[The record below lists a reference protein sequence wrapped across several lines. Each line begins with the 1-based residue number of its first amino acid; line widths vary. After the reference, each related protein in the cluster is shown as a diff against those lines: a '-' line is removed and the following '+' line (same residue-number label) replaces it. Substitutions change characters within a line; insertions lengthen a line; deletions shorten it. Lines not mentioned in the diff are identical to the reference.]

1 MWAPWCRGI
10 WCSHPWVLWLC
21 QCQHHTAAMFEPR
34 AHRTA
39 ACEENTPAFLQLP
52 PQTTHTQPHHID
64 FSPSEPPQGSGL
76 RLPSGAAASLQ
87 PPAAPSAGTAALA
100 RGGAGAGRG
109 RQGPGAAAG
118 PGAAPGRD
126 RDRQRSQRDPEPD
139 PDPRLGS
146 SRGSCECR
154 GRAPREA
161 RPWAS
166 SFPSPPPAFVR
177 GRAGPGLSALTRRV
191 NY

>member
-1 MWAPWCRGI
+1 MCGLHGVGELGARTLGCCGSVSASTTPQRCLSPERTVLLLVRRIPPHFFNYHPKPHTHSPTTSISAPQ
-10 WCSHPWVLWLC
+10 SH
-21 QCQHHTAAMFEPR
+21 HR
-34 AHRTA
+34 AQDYASRQA
-39 ACEENTPAFLQLP
+39 P
-52 PQTTHTQPHHID
+52 P
-64 FSPSEPPQGSGL
+64 S
-76 RLPSGAAASLQ
+76 SLQ

-166 SFPSPPPAFVR
+166 SFPSPPLRPLCGAVP
-177 GRAGPGLSALTRRV
+177 GPGSPR
-191 NY
+191 